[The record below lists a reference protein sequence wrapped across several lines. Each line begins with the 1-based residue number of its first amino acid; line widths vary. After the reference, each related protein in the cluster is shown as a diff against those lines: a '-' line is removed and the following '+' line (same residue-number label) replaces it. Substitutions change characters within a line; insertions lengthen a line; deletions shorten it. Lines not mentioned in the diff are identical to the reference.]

1 MYTKIYVCIYYSW
14 HRPLGASH
22 RSRAP
27 APTTHYRCSSQRE
40 IFPACIA
47 ISRYSKP
54 MAKQDKN
61 ATAAKSFTEGS
72 KKRKPE
78 DSEDVVEDEFEVTGM
93 LDLGEDDDDE
103 SDDENDTNASKNGEN
118 AAQESE
124 NEEGDSE
131 ESGEDEDGDEDDEE
145 AELNRLLAAE
155 EGSESESGSESGS
168 ESDQSEPN
176 SLHDRLSG
184 VTLKTIDTED
194 DQAVHTRFS
203 DGRPRIIKPEI
214 DPVYDSDDS
223 DAENFNTIGNV
234 PLSAYEEMPH
244 IGYDI
249 NGKRIMRPAKGSAL
263 DQLLEQIDL
272 PEGWTGLLDQ
282 NTGESLNLSKEE
294 LELIRKIQN
303 NENTD
308 SSIDPYEP
316 MIEWFTSKTEVMP
329 LSAAPEPKRRFMPS
343 KHEAKRVMKIV
354 RAIREGK
361 IVPPSKAQ
369 EQRDEEQNNFDLWEQ
384 EDHVPD
390 HVMNLRAP
398 KLPPPSNEESYNPP
412 EEYLFDNEEKERW
425 LATDPADRETSFIPA
440 KYSALRKVPGYAES
454 VRERFERC
462 LDLYLAPRV
471 RHNKLNIDP
480 ESLIPELPSP
490 KDLRPFP
497 IKCSTVFQGHT
508 GRVRTL
514 SVDPSGLWLATGS
527 DDGSVRFW
535 EVLTGRQVYMVQAID
550 TEENPEDKIDALE
563 WHPDTSTPLVAVAA
577 AERVLLITPPIFG
590 FDFENNA
597 RVKVEAG
604 WGYATFGS
612 KRKDTEI
619 NVNSDDEGTGETQ
632 AEPKTEVA
640 KWYTPSA
647 GQQQDGISAVIECKK
662 AIKKLAWHR
671 KGDYFVTVS
680 PEAKNSAVLIHQL
693 SKHLS
698 QSPFR
703 KAKGTLVDAVFHP
716 TKPHLFVSSQR
727 AIRVYDL
734 AQQVLVKKLQPG
746 ARMLSGIDI
755 HPRGDHLL
763 ASSYDKRVLWHDLDL
778 SATPYKTLRY
788 HERAVRSVRFHK
800 GKLPLFASASDD
812 GSIHVFHGTVY
823 DDYMTNPLLVPLK
836 KLTGHKVTASIGVL
850 ALAWHPKEAW
860 LFSAGADG
868 TARLW
873 TT

>member
-1 MYTKIYVCIYYSW
+1 
-14 HRPLGASH
+14 
-22 RSRAP
+22 
-27 APTTHYRCSSQRE
+27 
-40 IFPACIA
+40 
-47 ISRYSKP
+47 
-54 MAKQDKN
+54 MAKPVQTTGALSKS
-61 ATAAKSFTEGS
+61 AAGS

-78 DSEDVVEDEFEVTGM
+78 ETSAVEVPEDEFEVTGM
-93 LDLGEDDDDE
+93 LDIGEDDDEEEADE
-103 SDDENDTNASKNGEN
+103 QDGQPQKSTQKDGQADEQADEQA
-118 AAQESE
+118 
-124 NEEGDSE
+124 DSE
-131 ESGEDEDGDEDDEE
+131 ESDEEEEDSDESDPEE

-155 EGSESESGSESGS
+155 EGDDSGSDSD
-168 ESDQSEPN
+168 DQSEPETIT
-176 SLHDRLSG
+176 DKLSG
-184 VTLKTIDTED
+184 VSLKTIDSQD
-194 DQAVHTRFS
+194 DQSVHTQYS

-263 DQLLEQIDL
+263 DQLLEQIEL

-282 NTGESLNLSKEE
+282 NTGESLKLSKEE

-308 SSIDPYEP
+308 TSIDPYEP
-316 MIEWFTSKTEVMP
+316 TIEWFTSKTEIMP

-361 IVPPSKAQ
+361 IVPPNKVK
-369 EQRDEEQNNFDLWEQ
+369 EQREEELHNFDLWDH
-384 EDHVPD
+384 EDGSVD

-398 KLPPPSNEESYNPP
+398 KVAPPTNEESYNPP
-412 EEYLFDNEEKERW
+412 EEYLFDEEEKEQW
-425 LATDPADRETSFIPA
+425 LQTEPSERETAFIPA
-440 KYSALRKVPGYAES
+440 KYSALRKVPGYQES

-497 IKCSTVFQGHT
+497 IKCSTVFSGHT
-508 GRVRTL
+508 SRIRTL

-535 EVLTGRQVYMVQAID
+535 EVLTGRQVYHIQAID
-550 TEENPEDKIDALE
+550 TNENPEDKIDALE
-563 WHPDTSTPLVAVAA
+563 WHPDPQVPILAIAA
-577 AERVLLITPPIFG
+577 SERVLLVVPPIYG
-590 FDFENNA
+590 FDIENNA
-597 RVKVEAG
+597 RVKIEAG

-619 NVNSDDEGTGETQ
+619 NVNSDDED
-632 AEPKTEVA
+632 AEATSASDAAKAEVA
-640 KWYTPSA
+640 KWYTPSSS
-647 GQQQDGISAVIECKK
+647 QSNEGIAAIIECKK
-662 AIKKLAWHR
+662 PIKKLSWHR

-680 PEAKNSAVLIHQL
+680 PESKNTSVLIHQL

-703 KAKGTLVDAVFHP
+703 KAKGVIVDARFHP

-727 AIRVYDL
+727 AIRIYDL

-746 ARMLSGIDI
+746 AKMLSGIDI

-788 HERAVRSVRFHK
+788 HEKAVRSIKFHK

-836 KLTGHKVTASIGVL
+836 KLTGHKIVSSIGVL
-850 ALAWHPKEAW
+850 DLVWHPKEAW

>member
-1 MYTKIYVCIYYSW
+1 MARNAKNDADTSK
-14 HRPLGASH
+14 LGA
-22 RSRAP
+22 
-27 APTTHYRCSSQRE
+27 
-40 IFPACIA
+40 
-47 ISRYSKP
+47 
-54 MAKQDKN
+54 
-61 ATAAKSFTEGS
+61 GL

-78 DSEDVVEDEFEVTGM
+78 AEADAPVDEFEVSGM
-93 LDLGEDDDDE
+93 LDLGEDESSDEETETGPQKGTEEASDAEESGNESGDE
-103 SDDENDTNASKNGEN
+103 SDGE
-118 AAQESE
+118 S
-124 NEEGDSE
+124 DS
-131 ESGEDEDGDEDDEE
+131 E
-145 AELNRLLAAE
+145 AELNRLLAQE
-155 EGSESESGSESGS
+155 EEDSEEESDS
-168 ESDQSEPN
+168 ESDSEAGSEPE
-176 SLHDRLSG
+176 SLNDKLSG
-184 VTLKTIDTED
+184 VTLKTIDSGD
-194 DQAVHTRFS
+194 DQEVHTKYS
-203 DGRPRIIKPEI
+203 DGRPRILKPEI
-214 DPVYDSDDS
+214 EPVYDSDDS

-234 PLSAYEEMPH
+234 PISAYEEMPH

-282 NTGESLNLSKEE
+282 NTGESLKLSTDE

-308 SSIDPYEP
+308 TSINPYEP
-316 MIEWFTSKTEVMP
+316 TIEWFTLKTEVMP

-343 KHEAKRVMKIV
+343 KHEAKRIMKIV
-354 RAIREGK
+354 RAIRQGK
-361 IVPPSKAQ
+361 IIPPSQVK
-369 EQRDEEQNNFDLWEQ
+369 EEREEERHNFDLWEQ
-384 EDHVPD
+384 EDDTPD

-398 KLPPPSNEESYNPP
+398 KLPPPTNDESYNPP
-412 EEYLFDNEEKERW
+412 EEYLFDEEEKKQW
-425 LATDPADRETSFIPA
+425 LATDPSERETSFIPE
-440 KYSALRKVPGYAES
+440 KYLALRKVPGYQDS

-497 IKCSTVFQGHT
+497 IKCSTVFNGHT
-508 GRVRTL
+508 SRIRTL
-514 SVDPSGLWLATGS
+514 SVDPLGLWLATGS

-535 EVLTGRQVYMVQAID
+535 EVLSGRQVHMVQAID
-550 TEENPEDKIDALE
+550 IYENPEDKIDAIE
-563 WHPDTSTPLVAVAA
+563 WHPDPVLPIVAIAA
-577 AERVLLITPPIFG
+577 AERVLLVVPPIFG
-590 FDFENNA
+590 FDIENNA
-597 RVKVEAG
+597 RVKIEAG
-604 WGYATFGS
+604 WGYATFGT

-619 NVNSDDEGTGETQ
+619 NVNSDDDDENDTKSASTSD
-632 AEPKTEVA
+632 AAKAEVA
-640 KWYTPSA
+640 KWYTPTSA
-647 GQQQDGISAVIECKK
+647 QSQDGISAIIECKK
-662 AIKKLAWHR
+662 SIKKLSWHR

-680 PEAKNSAVLIHQL
+680 PESKNTSVLIHQL

-703 KAKGTLVDAVFHP
+703 KAKGIIVDATFHP

-788 HERAVRSVRFHK
+788 HEKAVRCIKFHK

-823 DDYMTNPLLVPLK
+823 DDFMTNPLLVPLK
-836 KLTGHKVTASIGVL
+836 KLTGHKIVSNIGVL
-850 ALAWHPKEAW
+850 DLVWHPKEAW